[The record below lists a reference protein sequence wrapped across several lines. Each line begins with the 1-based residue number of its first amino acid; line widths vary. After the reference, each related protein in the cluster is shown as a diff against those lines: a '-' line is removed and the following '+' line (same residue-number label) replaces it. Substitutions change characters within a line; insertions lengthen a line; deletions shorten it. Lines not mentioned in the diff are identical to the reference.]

1 MPTRN
6 DQLKS
11 ILSLLSTSVT
21 KSELESAIRTLVK
34 FVQDLRQANNQEFA
48 LMKSA
53 ISMLGEQMK
62 TENSTDLAEIK
73 KGAMAYCEQEMKNMQ
88 TTMDKMLF
96 EHDAMI
102 AEADAKM
109 DAVVDGDD
117 GHTPTKDE
125 LLALITPL
133 IPRVENGKD
142 AKVDVDAIVEQV
154 IAKLPKQDTKVGWG
168 AHPLRVLNSSGTAIE
183 KVARH
188 IKFGTNLTTTRSTD
202 GVVTVNAT
210 AGGGAGLTELTA
222 TETPN
227 GNLTVFTFAAATAQP
242 TYIVSDNVWMKAT
255 SKAGSVNWTWSAGT
269 LKATL
274 TIPPTDEIFAFV

>member
-168 AHPLRVLNSSGTAIE
+168 AHPLRVLNSSGTAVE

-188 IKFGTNLTTTRSTD
+188 IKFGTNLTTTRSAD
-202 GVVTVNAT
+202 GVVTVNASGG
-210 AGGGAGLTELTA
+210 AGGGFTALAA
-222 TETPN
+222 TEVPN
-227 GNLTVFTFAAATAQP
+227 GNRTVFTFATATAQP
-242 TYIVSDNVWMKAT
+242 SYLRVDGLLTKAVS
-255 SKAGSVNWTWSAGT
+255 GSGTVNWTWASGP
-269 LKATL
+269 LQATL
-274 TIPPTDEIFAFV
+274 TIPAQDDIEAIV